1 MFKKKSLTLF
11 IAAAMSATTAYAAT
25 MSEPSAPVVG
35 FKPTFQN
42 QTGAGAITGELK
54 VGATLTVDPTKLD
67 YDDKDGD
74 EADFA
79 KTIYSWEIDGAKLG
93 EQASFQLPLNS
104 VGKKVTLSVT
114 PVSQTGDPLEG
125 KLLLLSDL
133 KGAGVGGGDENG
145 NVLPDGEAKPYVSN
159 LNIAGK
165 LAVGNSLTASYL
177 FNANGGDL
185 TDSSTYAWG
194 VKGSSA
200 AGVGSDA
207 TANGTVP
214 GFDITLDHAG
224 EVVEVSV
231 QAKNGASMIGNTLTV
246 GTDGAVN
253 NEDNGSGSNPD
264 EGGESGNNPDLGGGE
279 EGGKVP
285 YVPADPSSVVIDF
298 TSTANLDDN
307 GDDGVRPVAQKDDMT
322 ADFTPAKGASPDAA
336 EYQFTW
342 FADGTKVAEG
352 VGTTIY
358 TPAPDVQG
366 KAITV
371 SVEPKA

>member
-25 MSEPSAPVVG
+25 ISEPTAPVVG
-35 FKPTFQN
+35 FKPVFTN
-42 QTGAGAITGELK
+42 STGAGSVSGELK
-54 VGATLTVDPTKLD
+54 AGKILTVDPNKLGYED
-67 YDDKDGD
+67 RDGD

-79 KTIYSWEIDGAKLG
+79 KTLYSWEIDGIAFSEG
-93 EQASFQLPLNS
+93 ASFTLPSDS
-104 VGKKVTLSVT
+104 VGKKLTLKVT

-125 KLLLLSDL
+125 KLLVLSNL
-133 KGAGVGGGDENG
+133 KDAGADGGDEEG
-145 NVLPDGEAKPYVSN
+145 NVLPDGDAKPFVSN
-159 LNIAGK
+159 LNIAGQ

-207 TANGTVP
+207 TANGAVP

-246 GTDGAVN
+246 GTDGSVN

-298 TSTANLDDN
+298 TSTATLDDN

-352 VGTTIY
+352 VGSTLY
-358 TPAPDVQG
+358 TPAADVQG